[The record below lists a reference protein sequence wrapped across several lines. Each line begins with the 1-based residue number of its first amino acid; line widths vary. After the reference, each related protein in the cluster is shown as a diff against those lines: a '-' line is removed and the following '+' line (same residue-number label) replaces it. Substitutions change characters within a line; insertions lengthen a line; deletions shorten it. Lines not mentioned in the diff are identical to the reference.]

1 MTHQNLPPLPRELTD
16 RDEIGMS
23 TMLGLSLP
31 MLTVLLQCVAEA
43 GGSTSSLELTAPSGA
58 RVLAVHVR
66 DQDWFTVFTDHGEE
80 LTEPYADDR
89 HELLLDHGYVWE
101 NENYSQW
108 FAFESDVAFEVA
120 ARVMVG
126 TFQHVHNAALKD
138 ALGVILLL
146 DPTTRP

>member
-1 MTHQNLPPLPRELTD
+1 MTHQDLPPLPRELTD

-58 RVLAVHVR
+58 RVLAVHLR

-80 LTEPYADDR
+80 LSEPYADDR
-89 HELLLDHGYVWE
+89 HKLLLDHGYRWE

-108 FAFESDVAFEVA
+108 FAFEHRRRLRSRRASDGRNVP
-120 ARVMVG
+120 ARPRHPWKAPLAVLMD
-126 TFQHVHNAALKD
+126 L
-138 ALGVILLL
+138 
-146 DPTTRP
+146 RS